1 MSNNIYEECLKY
13 LKVIAGPEAEFQK
26 DQFEAIESC
35 INKGSKTLLVQKT
48 GWGKSAVYFVAAKY
62 LLKNRN
68 KMTVIVSPLLSLT
81 RNQILNAKNLL
92 NIETIN
98 ISEDPEKIRNTENKI
113 KANKVDVLIV
123 TPQRFF
129 NKKFKEEQLPLI
141 KEQAGLFVVDE
152 AHCISSWGHDFIPS
166 YMMLVKKVI
175 PSLNVDTSILFT
187 TATADN
193 KVVKDISDK
202 NKFSKTIKGD
212 LLRKSLS
219 VHSFGKQSFK
229 FSIAWFKK
237 NIDVLKGSGIIYVL
251 TTARADAV
259 AQYLRNEVGIS
270 AQAYHSRLEPYE
282 KIEIENKLL
291 NNEIKVVIATTA
303 LGMGFDK
310 PDLGFLIHLG
320 IPKTLTDYYQQIGR
334 AGRKLDNADCVLIS
348 LQDDDDVNEYFI
360 MSKVPEQPISNDVL
374 SLIPNLPNELHLSNI
389 NKSELGTTMNKVNKI
404 VTRLE
409 LDGYIQENNNGSYSK
424 IKDGSTYNNE
434 SVEPLLIQARHQ
446 YQEVKD
452 FLESDKCLMSIL
464 LKHFNQEVENDFKCN
479 KCSSCID
486 DPIFMTPN
494 RSDIETIP
502 EIFELEE
509 NYIQETPIEK
519 KGLDEKEET
528 EKIFKEFSI
537 PPNSPLQGQDTDAP
551 KYKLLA
557 DGYIDHP
564 LAKELRTYSKEES
577 TKRNQPSF
585 AVFPKKVVN
594 EIVNKRPMSVEEL
607 KDITGLSD
615 NKIEE
620 FGEDIIKMVKG
631 FEEE

>member
-1 MSNNIYEECLKY
+1 MNNNIYEECLKY
-13 LKVIAGPEAEFQK
+13 LKVIAGSEAEFQK

-35 INKGSKTLLVQKT
+35 INNGSKTLLVQKT

-62 LLKNRN
+62 LLENRN

-98 ISEDPEKIRNTENKI
+98 ASEDPEKIRNTENKI

-129 NKKFKEEQLPLI
+129 NKKFKEEHLPLI
-141 KEQAGLFVVDE
+141 KERAGLFVVDE
-152 AHCISSWGHDFIPS
+152 AHCISSWGHDFRPH
-166 YMMLVKKVI
+166 YMMMVKKVI

-193 KVVKDISDK
+193 KVVEDISEE
-202 NKFSKTIKGD
+202 NNFSKTIKGD

-291 NNEIKVVIATTA
+291 NNEIKVVIATNA

-334 AGRKLDNADCVLIS
+334 AGRKLENADCVLIS

-374 SLIPNLPNELHLSNI
+374 SLIPNLPNELQLSDI

-409 LDGYIQENNNGSYSK
+409 LDGYIQENRNGSYSK
-424 IKDGSTYNNE
+424 IKDDSTYNNE

-452 FLESDKCLMSIL
+452 FLKSDKCLMSIL

-479 KCSSCID
+479 KCSNCID

-509 NYIQETPIEK
+509 KYIQETPLEK
-519 KGLDEKEET
+519 KELNEKEEI
-528 EKIFKEFSI
+528 EKIFKEFSDSS
-537 PPNSPLQGQDTDAP
+537 NHPLQGQDLDAQ

-564 LAKELRTYSKEES
+564 LAKKLRAYSDEES

-594 EIVNKRPMSVEEL
+594 EIVNKRPGSIEEL
-607 KDITGLSD
+607 KDIPGLG
-615 NKIEE
+615 NHKIEE
-620 FGEDIIKMVKG
+620 FGEDIIKMVIE
-631 FEEE
+631 FEEK

>member
-1 MSNNIYEECLKY
+1 MNNNIYEECLKY

-35 INKGSKTLLVQKT
+35 INNGSKTLLVQKT

-62 LLKNRN
+62 LLENRN

-98 ISEDPEKIRNTENKI
+98 ASEDPEKIRNTENKI

-129 NKKFKEEQLPLI
+129 NKKFKEEHRPLI
-141 KEQAGLFVVDE
+141 KERAGLFVVDE
-152 AHCISSWGHDFIPS
+152 AHCISSWGHDFRPH
-166 YMMLVKKVI
+166 YMMMVKKVI

-193 KVVKDISDK
+193 KVVEDISEE
-202 NKFSKTIKGD
+202 NNFSKTIKGD

-291 NNEIKVVIATTA
+291 NNEIKVVIATNA

-374 SLIPNLPNELHLSNI
+374 SLIPNLPNELHLSDI

-404 VTRLE
+404 ITRLE
-409 LDGYIQENNNGSYSK
+409 LDGYIQENSNGSYSK
-424 IKDGSTYNNE
+424 IKDDSTYNNE

-452 FLESDKCLMSIL
+452 FLKSDKCLMSIL

-509 NYIQETPIEK
+509 NYVQETPVEK
-519 KGLDEKEET
+519 KGFNQKEET
-528 EKIFKEFSI
+528 EKTLKEFSV
-537 PPNSPLQGQDTDAP
+537 PSN
-551 KYKLLA
+551 
-557 DGYIDHP
+557 HP
-564 LAKELRTYSKEES
+564 LRAYSDEES

-594 EIVNKRPMSVEEL
+594 EIVNKRPGSIEEL
-607 KDITGLSD
+607 KDIPGLG
-615 NKIEE
+615 NHKIEE
-620 FGEDIIKMVKG
+620 FGEDIIKMVID

>member
-1 MSNNIYEECLKY
+1 MNNNIYEECLKY
-13 LKVIAGPEAEFQK
+13 LKIIAGPEVEFQE

-48 GWGKSAVYFVAAKY
+48 GWGKSAVYFIAAKY
-62 LLKNRN
+62 LLENRN

-98 ISEDPEKIRNTENKI
+98 SSEDPEKIRNTENKI

-129 NKKFKEEQLPLI
+129 ERKFKEEHFQLI
-141 KEQAGLFVVDE
+141 KERAGLFVVDE
-152 AHCISSWGHDFIPS
+152 AHCISSWGHDFRPH

-175 PSLNVDTSILFT
+175 PSLNDDTSILFT

-193 KVVKDISDK
+193 KVVEDISEE
-202 NKFSKTIKGD
+202 NNFSKTIKGD

-360 MSKVPEQPISNDVL
+360 MSKVPEQPISNNVL
-374 SLIPNLPNELHLSNI
+374 SLIPHLPNELHLSDI

-409 LDGYIQENNNGSYSK
+409 LDGYIQENRNGSYSK

-434 SVEPLLIQARHQ
+434 SVEPLILQARHQ

-452 FLESDKCLMSIL
+452 FLKSDKCLMSIL

-509 NYIQETPIEK
+509 NYIQEPPVAK
-519 KGLDEKEET
+519 KELNEKEEI
-528 EKIFKEFSI
+528 EAK
-537 PPNSPLQGQDTDAP
+537 PLLQGQDLDAP

-594 EIVNKRPMSVEEL
+594 EIVNKRPMSIEEL

>member
-1 MSNNIYEECLKY
+1 MNNNIFEECLKY
-13 LKVIAGPEAEFQK
+13 LKVIAGPEAEFQE

-48 GWGKSAVYFVAAKY
+48 GWGKSAVYFIAAKY
-62 LLKNRN
+62 LLENRN

-98 ISEDPEKIRNTENKI
+98 ASEDPEKIRNTENKI

-129 NKKFKEEQLPLI
+129 NRKFKEEHFQLI
-141 KEQAGLFVVDE
+141 KERAGLFVVDE
-152 AHCISSWGHDFIPS
+152 AHCISSWGHDFRPH

-175 PSLNVDTSILFT
+175 PSLNDDTSILFT

-193 KVVKDISDK
+193 KVVEDISEE
-202 NKFSKTIKGD
+202 NNFSKTIKGD

-291 NNEIKVVIATTA
+291 NNEIKVVIATNA

-360 MSKVPEQPISNDVL
+360 MSKVPEQPISNTVL
-374 SLIPNLPNELHLSNI
+374 SLIPNLPNELNLSDI
-389 NKSELGTTMNKVNKI
+389 NKSELGTTMSSVNKI

-409 LDGYIQENNNGSYSK
+409 LDGYIQENRNGSYSK
-424 IKDGSTYNNE
+424 IKDESTYNNE
-434 SVEPLLIQARHQ
+434 SVEPLILQARHQ

-452 FLESDKCLMSIL
+452 FLKSDKCLMSIL
-464 LKHFNQEVENDFKCN
+464 LEHFNQEVENDFECN

-509 NYIQETPIEK
+509 NYIQETPVEK
-519 KGLDEKEET
+519 KELNEKEEI
-528 EKIFKEFSI
+528 EKILIE
-537 PPNSPLQGQDTDAP
+537 QDLDAL

-594 EIVNKRPMSVEEL
+594 EIVNKRPMSIEEL

-620 FGEDIIKMVKG
+620 FGEDIIKMVIG

>member
-1 MSNNIYEECLKY
+1 MNNNIFEECLKY
-13 LKVIAGPEAEFQK
+13 LKVIAGPEAEFQE

-48 GWGKSAVYFVAAKY
+48 GWGKSAVYFIAAKY
-62 LLKNRN
+62 LLENRN

-98 ISEDPEKIRNTENKI
+98 ASEDPEKIRNTENKI

-129 NKKFKEEQLPLI
+129 NRKFKEEHFQLI
-141 KEQAGLFVVDE
+141 KERAGLFVVDE
-152 AHCISSWGHDFIPS
+152 AHCISSWGHDFRPH

-175 PSLNVDTSILFT
+175 PSLNDDTSILFT

-193 KVVKDISDK
+193 KVVEDISEE
-202 NKFSKTIKGD
+202 NNFSKTIKGD

-270 AQAYHSRLEPYE
+270 AQAYHGRLEPYE
-282 KIEIENKLL
+282 RIEIENKLL

-360 MSKVPEQPISNDVL
+360 MSKVPEQPISNNVL
-374 SLIPNLPNELHLSNI
+374 SLIPHLPNELHLSDI

-409 LDGYIQENNNGSYSK
+409 LDGYIQENRNGSYSK

-434 SVEPLLIQARHQ
+434 SVEPLILQARHQ

-452 FLESDKCLMSIL
+452 FLKSDKCLMSIL

-509 NYIQETPIEK
+509 NYIQEPPVAK
-519 KGLDEKEET
+519 KELNEKEEI
-528 EKIFKEFSI
+528 EAK
-537 PPNSPLQGQDTDAP
+537 PLLQGQDLDAP

-594 EIVNKRPMSVEEL
+594 EIVNKRPMSIEEL